1 MAKVD
6 SVERLITGEKGIWM
20 DLQEKPACC
29 PCIFPPPYFK
39 VFKDQ
44 TDSDTSNS
52 AQILAMR
59 MNSAGNEIMKIVEK
73 PVDYKCGC
81 CAVPTNPAVLV
92 QLPSGGTTM
101 MTFEKPR
108 PREAATCC
116 GLCPSKSTPMVQTDG
131 GRIGAKLMVEHS
143 CCGGDEEYISVI
155 ADHREAYQLYVPKK
169 GCCAKAAKQPCCKA
183 GCLPSCL
190 KCSPDMELPILE
202 PVKKGAEAPEP
213 LGMIRSYD
221 DKDKYHVT
229 FPTNATT
236 NEKLGLV
243 AATLLLHNP
252 SLPAPIMADGKVKGA
267 GCLGFA
273 PPEKMLDLL

>member
-1 MAKVD
+1 
-6 SVERLITGEKGIWM
+6 
-20 DLQEKPACC
+20 
-29 PCIFPPPYFK
+29 
-39 VFKDQ
+39 
-44 TDSDTSNS
+44 
-52 AQILAMR
+52 
-59 MNSAGNEIMKIVEK
+59 
-73 PVDYKCGC
+73 
-81 CAVPTNPAVLV
+81 
-92 QLPSGGTTM
+92 
-101 MTFEKPR
+101 
-108 PREAATCC
+108 
-116 GLCPSKSTPMVQTDG
+116 
-131 GRIGAKLMVEHS
+131 
-143 CCGGDEEYISVI
+143 
-155 ADHREAYQLYVPKK
+155 
-169 GCCAKAAKQPCCKA
+169 
-183 GCLPSCL
+183 
-190 KCSPDMELPILE
+190 MELPILE